1 VKNWP
6 ISTLWSSNALD
17 FEAGRG
23 FRSWSVFIIN
33 GDKAALEGVRDMVLN
48 QGLGEGLDG
57 DAGFDAS
64 AATDEAAESGFAD
77 ERLVQ
82 GDSSATRK
90 SGGTGLGLAI
100 SSRLVQMMDGTIWV
114 ESEPGKGSDF
124 HFRIRLGGSKAIRSQ
139 LEPSP
144 KPLLWK
150 RFSTDQECLRT

>member
-1 VKNWP
+1 
-6 ISTLWSSNALD
+6 
-17 FEAGRG
+17 
-23 FRSWSVFIIN
+23 
-33 GDKAALEGVRDMVLN
+33 MVLN